1 MKNSIDARVEFS
13 FKGEDY
19 ELVSHIDLDTRV
31 LQQDH
36 APSFHQILAHDHRID
51 TISYLY
57 EVMLETDIEFSNPQG
72 LAADFLHEGYFD
84 MEQFTLYLQAHQ
96 IGVLLQPIAK
106 SELNID
112 DLEQHPDIKNALVK
126 AYRLGK
132 GK

>member
-19 ELVSHIDLDTRV
+19 DLVSHIDLDARV
-31 LQQDH
+31 LQPDQ
-36 APSFHQILAHDHRID
+36 ASSFHQILARDHRID

-57 EVMLETDIEFSNPQG
+57 EVMLETEIEFSNPHG
-72 LAADFLHEGYFD
+72 LAADFLHEGNFN
-84 MEQFTLYLQAHQ
+84 MEQFSLCLQAYR

-126 AYRLGK
+126 AYQLGK